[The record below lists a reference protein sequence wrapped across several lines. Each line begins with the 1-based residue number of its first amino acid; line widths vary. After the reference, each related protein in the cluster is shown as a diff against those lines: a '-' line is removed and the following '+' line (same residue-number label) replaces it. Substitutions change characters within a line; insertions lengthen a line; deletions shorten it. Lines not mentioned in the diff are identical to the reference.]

1 MLSSWFNSKANEER
15 NKFIQTFGKEEKS
28 NSPIMLYGK
37 DITYMR
43 IKDIYSIVREHH
55 NALNPDDKSIVKVL
69 TREETDLVQM
79 VKKRQEEKIK

>member
-1 MLSSWFNSKANEER
+1 MLSSWFNSKANEDR

-79 VKKRQEEKIK
+79 VKKRQEDKIK